1 MLFNY
6 KKVLNIDKYYR
17 VDESQNKLCEKVMCK
32 RSYIK

>member
-17 VDESQNKLCEKVMCK
+17 VDESQNMLCERSHVQKVI
-32 RSYIK
+32 Y